1 MIVFRD
7 DPIPF
12 RMRWLELEGKE
23 VTLLKVA
30 FHPFP
35 YGNIP
40 AQCFMCRDGG
50 SNKQRSKIMNDYKTG
65 EGAAATKYLGLVSIF
80 LPHDVDQRRGSR
92 RDQRRDPRQG
102 SPRGAME
109 RSSRG

>member
-1 MIVFRD
+1 MILLINYGIMEIFLLNV
-7 DPIPF
+7 
-12 RMRWLELEGKE
+12 LCEE
-23 VTLLKVA
+23 VNTL
-30 FHPFP
+30 
-35 YGNIP
+35 
-40 AQCFMCRDGG
+40 
-50 SNKQRSKIMNDYKTG
+50 NKQRSKVMNECKTG

>member
-1 MIVFRD
+1 M
-7 DPIPF
+7 
-12 RMRWLELEGKE
+12 
-23 VTLLKVA
+23 KVA

-80 LPHDVDQRRGSR
+80 LPHDVGPRRGSR
-92 RDQRRDPRQG
+92 RDQRRDKRRDPRQG